1 MHRFKSSTFRFICAL
16 ASTLVFG
23 NAFPETA
30 AAAHF
35 YQVTAFAD
43 GTAAVS
49 TGGHTGI
56 ATDPYLAPSLRS
68 AVIAAN
74 SDPGSTIVLGAGVY
88 SLTLTSSG
96 TSELSDVVQNG
107 TAGELDITGNNLT
120 IQGAA
125 GTTASQVTIQ
135 QTLANEFVLDVNPL
149 AATGFNFTLSGVTIK
164 GGTSTIG
171 GGAISAI
178 AGGGSPVTGPTGTV
192 TITGC
197 AFVNNSAV
205 GGDLGSPG
213 VGGAIAQ
220 LGGNLVVTSCTFSG
234 NACGVNAAYPGGGG
248 AIYFDA
254 STSLGKGTLT
264 VLNSTFSNNTAG
276 GSNSGG
282 GALQLIGATS
292 YSVTGC
298 VFQNNT
304 ATASS
309 GGAIA
314 LDSGTATISRCA
326 FLGNSVTSTAKG
338 GAIYSSN
345 TGSLTLSYCRIS
357 GNTAAVAANGTAI
370 YQQVGGVFSAE
381 ENWWGANALA
391 ANTIVGGTV
400 TKRLQLA
407 LSSGTANLSPS
418 GTTGLQASFLTDSVG
433 GAVSG
438 ANLTV
443 FDGLSAAFA
452 PTSGSLGLVSSIQTF
467 TSGLATA
474 IFTAANASSESAS
487 ATVDSQSVS
496 AGFTVVLPPAITS
509 ANTFAATQGNPRTF
523 TVTTAGAPLPALSAS
538 GSLPAGATFVDN
550 GNGTA
555 TLAVSGTVA
564 ASGTFPITIIAS
576 NGVPPNT
583 TQAFSLVVFPALAIS
598 PATLPANNVGRA
610 YNQTVTV
617 TGGGTPYASVTVTGF
632 AAGGTGFSAPTT
644 NTAAGTVTV
653 SGIPTGSGTA
663 SFTANVTDSTG
674 ATANKSYTVTINPA
688 LTVATATLP
697 NWTANKTGYGQ
708 TISTLGG
715 TAPVSLGVSGGT
727 LPGGLTLSG
736 STLAGTPSASGT
748 FGFTVSGTDAAGATA
763 SQAYT
768 VVVNPALSLSP
779 ASLPNWTAN
788 KSGYS
793 QTITPSGGTG
803 AIVIGVSAGTLPT
816 GLSLTGTTL
825 SGTPSASGTFNFT
838 VSGTDSVGA
847 TGSQAYSVVVN
858 PAVTLSP
865 SSLPN
870 WTANKSGYSQTI
882 VSNGGTGVIALG
894 LSGTL
899 PTGLSLSGS
908 SISGTPT
915 VSGTYNFTVSGTD
928 TVGATGSQAY
938 SVIINSAP
946 SLSPASLPNWT
957 VNKSGYIQTIV
968 SSGGTGLIPLGLSG
982 TIPTGLTLSGSLIAG
997 MPNTAGTFNFTVSG
1011 TDTVGATTSRA
1022 YTVIVSPAVTLAP
1035 STLPNWTANKSGYS
1049 QTITPSGGTGAV
1061 ALGVSA
1067 GALPT
1072 GLTLSGSTIAGT
1084 PTAAGTY
1091 NFTVSGTDTVGAT
1104 GSQAFSVI
1112 INAAVALS
1120 PSSLPN
1126 WTANKS
1132 GYSQTIVSNG
1142 GTGAIT
1148 LGLSG
1153 TLPTGLILS
1162 GSSISGTPT
1171 VSGTYNFTVSG
1182 TDTVGAPGSQAY
1194 SVIINPA
1201 PSLSPA
1207 SLPNWTVNKSGYS
1220 QTIVSSGGTGLIPL
1234 GLTGTIPTGLTLSGS
1249 LIVGTP
1255 NAVGTFNFTVSGTDT
1270 VGATTSRAYA
1280 VIVSPAVAL
1289 SPGTLPNWTANKSGY
1304 SQTIT
1309 PSGGTGTVALG
1320 VSTGGLPAGLAFVGG
1335 TLSGTPAA
1343 SGTYSFTVTGT
1354 DTVGAT
1360 GSQAYTVTINPAV
1373 AVSPS
1378 SLANWTAGKS
1388 GYSQTV
1394 SSSGGTGVVNLGVSV
1409 GSLPTGLT
1417 LTGSNLSGTP
1427 SASGTYNFTVTGTD
1441 TVNATGSQAYT
1452 VTINPALALLPSSLP
1467 NWTANKAGYS
1477 QTVSSSGGTGAVA
1490 FGIGSGA
1497 LPPGLT
1503 LSGGVIAGTPNT
1515 SGSYSFTVSGTDT
1528 VGATASKSYSILIA
1542 APVTVAPATLQNWT
1556 AGKSGYAQTVS
1567 SAGGTG
1573 VVTIGVSSGGLPTG
1587 LVFSGS
1593 SLNGTPLAS
1602 GTYGFTLTGTDT
1614 VGATGSQAYSVTI
1627 NPAVTIVT
1635 GTLPDWG
1642 VHTAGYSQTLSTNGG
1657 TGSLGFAVTSGTLP
1671 TGIALSGPTLSGSP
1685 TVVGVYNFTV
1695 TATDTVGATGAKS
1708 FTVRILPGP
1717 ATHFSASAPGSSTAG
1732 TSFNVIVTALDA
1744 WENVATA
1751 YSGTT
1756 HFTSTDTVTT
1766 YLPADSK
1773 LTSGAGTFPTTL
1785 VVAGTQTITVK
1796 DTASASISGTSG
1808 NITVHAAA
1816 ANRFSVKPGASSVT
1830 AGSPLAF
1837 TVDALDAYDNTAVTY
1852 SGTAHF
1858 ASNDPKATFPTPFAP
1873 LTSGTGAFSVTLKTS
1888 GSRAIAASDSVFGLT
1903 GTSTSIL
1910 VNPAAP
1916 SHFSVTPSTLSTTA
1930 GEPLTFS
1937 VSALDPY
1944 DNIVPAYSGT
1954 AGFTTSD
1961 PASGVL
1967 AATSGT
1973 LTAGTGS
1980 FGATLKTS
1988 GSQTISAFDSG
1999 LSISGTSAPVVVAPA
2014 AATHITV
2021 TAPASTVAGVSFAFE
2036 AIARDPFE
2044 NRATGYTGTLHITS
2058 DDSRATLPSD
2068 STLTSGSG
2076 AFSATLIL
2084 ASSAR
2089 ALVATDTETSSITG
2103 FASLTVLPAAAARF
2117 AVVAPSNAV
2126 DGTAFDFTVTAFD
2139 AFDNIASGY
2148 SGPITFASTNTG
2160 ATLPGKSALTTG
2172 TGVFEAV
2179 LRSSGSAG
2187 GVNEFI
2193 AANDGSTPTLGG
2205 TSAGIYLQ
2213 YIPPVATDDVVTIT
2227 GRTAVNIRVLANDR
2241 NPSNASLT
2249 VSQVTRGRFGTA
2261 TIQPDN
2267 TVTYMPSAA
2276 FLTNPSDVVYYLISD
2291 GRGNYSRASITIYNV
2306 VVGARGGY
2314 DGLFA
2319 ETRTAAFAGYLNL
2332 VVDDTRHFTG
2342 TLHVSGS
2349 ARVLTGAFDSA
2360 GRFQTRITR
2369 PGARPL
2375 SLGLAVDVPGGRI
2388 TAQLT
2393 DGIFTATTNARRGVP
2408 AGDRAGTSTVLLLAT
2423 GTSASEPQGTGWAT
2437 MSVSPA
2443 GNITVHGELADGTA
2457 FTSRSFLKSD
2467 NTFVL
2472 FSDLYGPVAANSGRI
2487 AGVVTFGNQAEVSDA
2502 AGKIAWIKP
2511 AQHGTA
2517 VAPRFK
2523 NGFKTALDVLVSVYK
2538 RPPTGTRVLAFPPT
2552 IDNGRVVVTGG
2563 NLPAA
2568 RPIVKTITLNGLNTI
2583 TVTGPGADKLALTL
2597 NLADGTFRGTF
2608 VNPVTRLTTPLQGV
2622 VFQKQDLA
2630 AGYFLAPAQS
2640 GSVEIGSPKR

>member
-1049 QTITPSGGTGAV
+1049 QTITPSGGTGTV

-1084 PTAAGTY
+1084 PSVPGAY

-1104 GSQAFSVI
+1104 GSQAFSLI
-1112 INAAVALS
+1112 INAAVAVS

-1126 WTANKS
+1126 WTAGKS
-1132 GYSQTIVSNG
+1132 GYSQTVS
-1142 GTGAIT
+1142 
-1148 LGLSG
+1148 
-1153 TLPTGLILS
+1153 
-1162 GSSISGTPT
+1162 
-1171 VSGTYNFTVSG
+1171 
-1182 TDTVGAPGSQAY
+1182 
-1194 SVIINPA
+1194 
-1201 PSLSPA
+1201 
-1207 SLPNWTVNKSGYS
+1207 
-1220 QTIVSSGGTGLIPL
+1220 SSGGTGAVTL
-1234 GLTGTIPTGLTLSGS
+1234 GI
-1249 LIVGTP
+1249 
-1255 NAVGTFNFTVSGTDT
+1255 
-1270 VGATTSRAYA
+1270 
-1280 VIVSPAVAL
+1280 
-1289 SPGTLPNWTANKSGY
+1289 
-1304 SQTIT
+1304 
-1309 PSGGTGTVALG
+1309 
-1320 VSTGGLPAGLAFVGG
+1320 STGGLPAGLAFVGG